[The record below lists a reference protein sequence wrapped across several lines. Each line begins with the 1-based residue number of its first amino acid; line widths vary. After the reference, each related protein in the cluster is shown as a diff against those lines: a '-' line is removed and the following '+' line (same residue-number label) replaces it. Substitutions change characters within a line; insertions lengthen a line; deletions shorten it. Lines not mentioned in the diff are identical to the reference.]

1 MNLCNL
7 VRLQIDK
14 SEHQSQC
21 WMKRLNNLFQK
32 TPLLLAIEKKVN
44 ISIVA
49 ALVEKGAK
57 VKYGRRK
64 LPKKRTFQV
73 EEENTRNCLLS
84 AADHGNR
91 CRNCVRKNENNI
103 KINDILFCLQC
114 SCNGTCAK

>member
-14 SEHQSQC
+14 SDHQSQC
-21 WMKRLNNLFQK
+21 CMKRLNNLFQK

-44 ISIVA
+44 ISNVA

-103 KINDILFCLQC
+103 K
-114 SCNGTCAK
+114 